1 MQNNGFRSPS
11 DRLFAIIARCWRF
24 LQRRR
29 KTVAT
34 VSIAGIVVV
43 TAVFVWWFLSGPK
56 YTVAECLTGMQI
68 SYPDEM
74 REKQRE
80 ATLEKF
86 SDFGAKYI
94 FRDGGPAFSASVDE
108 NDRGRWYFL
117 YRDKCENKHEMVQDF
132 IDAFLLAH
140 PSDSIEIA
148 VIREPVRPTRY
159 NAEYGDAWIDGLE
172 ERPTE

>member
-11 DRLFAIIARCWRF
+11 DRLLAITVRCWRF

-29 KTVAT
+29 KIVAA
-34 VSIAGIVVV
+34 VSIVGIAVV
-43 TAVFVWWFLSGPK
+43 TATFVWWFLSGPK

-68 SYPDEM
+68 HYPDGM
-74 REKQRE
+74 RDRQRE
-80 ATLEKF
+80 AILEKF
-86 SDFGAKYI
+86 LDFGGKYI

-132 IDAFLLAH
+132 IDAFILAH
-140 PSDSIEIA
+140 PSDSIEIT

-159 NAEYGDAWIDGLE
+159 NAEFGDAWIDGRKVRSVE
-172 ERPTE
+172 

>member
-1 MQNNGFRSPS
+1 MPNNGFRSPS
-11 DRLFAIIARCWRF
+11 DRLSVLTVRCWRF
-24 LQRRR
+24 LWRRR
-29 KTVAT
+29 KTFAA
-34 VSIAGIVVV
+34 VSMAGFVIV
-43 TAVFVWWFLSGPK
+43 TAAFVWRFLSGPK

-68 SYPDEM
+68 HYPDEM

-80 ATLEKF
+80 AVLENF
-86 SDFGAKYI
+86 LDFGGKYI

-117 YRDKCENKHEMVQDF
+117 YRDECENKHAMVQDF

-159 NAEYGDAWIDGLE
+159 NAGYGDIWIDGLE
-172 ERPTE
+172 ERPVE